1 MISHF
6 TRARIAMST
15 NTTGGHPDMD
25 YAEHNRTFNG
35 FILGTKILS
44 GFVILLLVGMLV
56 FLV

>member
-1 MISHF
+1 
-6 TRARIAMST
+6 MSSDM
-15 NTTGGHPDMD
+15 TGGHPDMD

-44 GFVILLLVGMLV
+44 GFVILLLIGMLV

>member
-1 MISHF
+1 
-6 TRARIAMST
+6 MSSDM
-15 NTTGGHPDMD
+15 TGGHPDMD

-44 GFVILLLVGMLV
+44 GIVILLLIGMLV